1 MKTNAAGSTDALD
14 VRHDMLL
21 FAARRMVRYHRRRE
35 HFLDR
40 TRDIGAFLTVF
51 SGSATVATALASVSW
66 ALPWAALATAL
77 LSACEIAFQ
86 TARRARLHAELARD
100 WGAFERDVRR
110 ARLQLTEEAL
120 IDLQARRLE
129 IEAHEPPPL
138 RVLDAMCHDEVV
150 TAMGLPDAQRSNV
163 TPLQRLL
170 RNVVDFRAD
179 RIRKQMDAR

>member
-1 MKTNAAGSTDALD
+1 MKTNAEPTDALD

-150 TAMGLPDAQRSNV
+150 TAMGLSDEQRSNI